1 MIAVFD
7 VLPPAFGSS
16 ALGPAL
22 ATFVPVGCGEV
33 VGLEDPVG
41 LTDPFPDLASSLKAV
56 TLVTLVDFPP
66 PRLVGLDE
74 IVGLDDAFPCFSSCF
89 PALDSFNTL
98 VCSCAATSPRITI
111 IKTIA
116 D

>member
-16 ALGPAL
+16 ALGPDL
-22 ATFVPVGCGEV
+22 ATFVPIGCGEV

-56 TLVTLVDFPP
+56 TFVTLVDFPP

-89 PALDSFNTL
+89 PLFQY
-98 VCSCAATSPRITI
+98 PRLLLRGDVTE
-111 IKTIA
+111 
-116 D
+116 DNYHQDDH